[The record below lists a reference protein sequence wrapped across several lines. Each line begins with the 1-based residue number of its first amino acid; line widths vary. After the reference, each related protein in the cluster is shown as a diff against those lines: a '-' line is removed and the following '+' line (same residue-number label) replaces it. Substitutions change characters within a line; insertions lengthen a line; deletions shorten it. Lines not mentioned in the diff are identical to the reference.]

1 MHIVLHEPEI
11 PGNTGNI
18 GRSCA
23 ATNTSLHLIE
33 PLGFDITE
41 KELRRAGLDYWAQ
54 LDVHRYRDYQDF
66 LMENFGGSS
75 LQNTE
80 TEKTE
85 KTEQPADSGSVSITR
100 PPKLWFATTKAKHL
114 YCEADFGP
122 DDYIMFGKESAGIPE
137 EILVDHEDSCIRIP
151 MGFDIRSL
159 NLSNAVAVVLYEALR
174 QNDFPGL
181 EREGEL
187 HRLHWK

>member
-80 TEKTE
+80 TKKTE

>member
-54 LDVHRYRDYQDF
+54 LD
-66 LMENFGGSS
+66 
-75 LQNTE
+75 
-80 TEKTE
+80 TE
-85 KTEQPADSGSVSITR
+85 KTEQPADSGSLGITR